1 MKDEFLL
8 LHKNKNHN
16 NIYESYKSL
25 NVRNVIFYADS
36 ENSARINPFLG
47 RERIKAAEQEKNPKI
62 NTAKQNYCAIEF
74 LIPMDIFNK
83 MIR

>member
-25 NVRNVIFYADS
+25 NVPNVIFYADS

-62 NTAKQNYCAIEF
+62 NTAKQNYCAIEQLF
-74 LIPMDIFNK
+74 HLNDSF
-83 MIR
+83 